1 MVEKYNRQ
9 GIDALAN
16 TGKPIPGQSL
26 TNDPDQRYAWE
37 GPPEFTDFRKAL
49 NFITGQ
55 LLEEEIL
62 VPLMKGVGDGVPLTD
77 IALQVLQTGFQEG
90 KWNPDLL
97 TMLVEPTI
105 YTLMALAEKSNIN
118 YRVTGD
124 EEEDLESED
133 MEDIAVMKSNNLKK
147 YANNKIS
154 KESKIP
160 AGAIPKEIMDS
171 IDSVEI
177 PSSLL
182 NKEEPQEQTK
192 EPQAQQSLLAQGGM

>member
-1 MVEKYNRQ
+1 MVEKYNQ
-9 GIDALAN
+9 QAIDALAN

-26 TNDPDQRYAWE
+26 TNDPDERYAWE
-37 GPPEFTDFRKAL
+37 RPPEFTDFRKAL
-49 NFITGQ
+49 NFITEQ
-55 LLEEEIL
+55 LLDEEIF
-62 VPLMKGVGDGVPLTD
+62 VPLMKGIGDGVPLTD

-105 YTLMALAEKSNIN
+105 YSLMALAEKSNIT

-124 EEEDLESED
+124 EEEDLDQED
-133 MEDIAVMKSNNLKK
+133 EEDIAVMKSNNLKK
-147 YANNKIS
+147 YAQNKLLKQS
-154 KESKIP
+154 KVPS
-160 AGAIPKEIMDS
+160 GALPKEIMDD
-171 IDSVEI
+171 INNVEI
-177 PSSLL
+177 PASLL